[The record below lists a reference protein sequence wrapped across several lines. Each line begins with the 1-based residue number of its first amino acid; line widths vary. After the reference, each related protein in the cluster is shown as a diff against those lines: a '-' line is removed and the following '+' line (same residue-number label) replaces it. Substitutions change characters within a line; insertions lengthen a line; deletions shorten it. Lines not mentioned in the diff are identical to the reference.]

1 MRLFWEMLYLLWYG
15 AVIFTDGL
23 EIRHLSTDIG
33 QGLERYVKLLK
44 NCSRAMLIN
53 DDPHVEVRF
62 RGDCSSDAVRIIHLG
77 FYQPRE
83 IIVEFAIESPY
94 VRLLSLKLNVQ
105 ENPRLQG
112 LLKKSTKLPTL
123 RANQTLSKV
132 LNLTECQA
140 RIRRRPRSA
149 PLLGLCDDD
158 PYLWRNCID
167 ILDVYT
173 ESNESDEFVLAVR
186 LADNFEVNIAVGLS
200 PKAVLPE
207 PSFNSQLRIEV
218 VPRLLSAVL
227 RQVLS
232 TDDSSSFFRVI
243 SLPSSC
249 TFLRAL
255 TRTKVAQ
262 FTQEAIDKLAI
273 AFYCRKPTDET
284 MVQLELVTM
293 FGQTSDP
300 FFVTISIPVDI
311 DLSYNGVVLAGTT
324 STVRLTVTSSR
335 DAEIRVV
342 RGLQRGI
349 LLANGSPIDSF
360 GTNMSLDYSV
370 QGVGTHLARTVTTDN
385 LVLAFG
391 SFHFI
396 VPVLLVPYEE
406 LQLQLN
412 PVRVVPGSG
421 VVLSPKHLNL
431 ARSHTGSFNL
441 TLLDP
446 PAGGRLLKYGEVVN
460 NISSSDLLD
469 LQISFRAFR
478 NASTS
483 ETIVFSYTT
492 PGSGQQHTTRLLVE
506 YTGQKED
513 LVAPQQ
519 FECSLQVVVHPRNI
533 RVPLGKSNLHFV
545 DAREGGVD
553 AGFAAN
559 CAREVMYE
567 VKTMDSAV
575 SGYLGNEKGH
585 QISSFS
591 QGDINQGSVFYF
603 PPNVFHRV
611 GGQKAIFEFRVYDAM
626 GNTGP
631 TNNLQVYLE
640 ALKISKTVSKQIVC
654 RQPKVVLGSELLSLG
669 YNSSSTVLGVTV
681 LPKSGRLVRTR
692 NGVDNDFVIGDSFS
706 QGELIAGCISYQSGF
721 APTSDTF
728 ELLAVNP
735 KDHTLRRRKVKRSR
749 LKRRKFKRNGMQY
762 FKIVVKLIVDDQ
774 MTGTEGRREHSLE
787 LVVDEG
793 RKNSIVQT
801 GSNFTLASIPRHGQV
816 FIAVEKDDTVQITYV
831 HSGKEV
837 GLTENKDQFVLEY
850 SQGLAKVHVRIIP
863 VDNAAPIIKAAHFYQ
878 VMEAA
883 SVNLDIE
890 VFDIDS
896 KAFWCHIIEAPSY
909 GRLTLNNDNVVNQI
923 DNNNVDQIVYR
934 QIVHRFVE
942 PTEDHFSLSCSD
954 GINVSPPKKIQI
966 SITPQNDET
975 PSLKVINVTVLEGR
989 EAPVKIE
996 AVDGDVPRDNL
1007 SFRINH
1013 LPTHGIVGLLQ
1024 PNGRVE
1030 AMVSFFENAL
1040 TLLMY
1045 KHDDSENLRDS
1056 FEVTVSDGIH
1066 SSRQR
1071 IAVKVLAVDDE
1082 APTVLA
1088 NRGLQVKIGDA
1099 SVITS
1104 EHLKIVDADSDPT
1117 SVRVNIVKQ
1126 PRYGSIWR
1134 NANDAELNQ
1143 TIISSFSWQ
1152 DLEFSRISYI
1162 HTSVLCCTND
1172 SFEFALNDGFN
1183 EGPPHVFNVTVFR
1196 PVTIAIENNNRTFET
1211 TLINCSQ
1218 RLPELSSIADID
1230 WIEMSQTQK
1239 PVNGKLDIIDLG
1251 QRQAAFEYR
1260 IKPMLAKDVT
1270 NDTFHVLLQRAG
1282 RQIENVTM
1290 SIHWCWL
1297 TVFVPSDVSAGE
1309 TLELQFHRSGGAST
1323 HIEGMLETSV
1333 GEFAFSIAPTMLTKT
1348 VSLHVPESLSGRR
1361 FLIHL
1366 SAVRGC
1372 LLHDN
1377 CSTVKVFSVI
1387 VLSTEKVIHFE
1398 NDELSIQEP
1407 DKPFVK
1413 ERFFVRVVR
1422 RPSSERVDIK
1432 FRFYTIVGTARSNED
1447 FVPVDQGSKVSCSV
1461 KLASIDKKE
1470 PDGFWMDS
1478 EQYLVDDGSLCGGR
1492 AGSKPFSTKL
1502 SLDESSAGAQP
1513 RITFSLALTLPH
1525 HDGALPLWS
1534 THSITPGDYQRPLFA
1549 TKHVCSN
1556 IAPGNTSDF
1565 LSALDLRSC
1574 TWNYKRYFS
1583 LGELLACGGRL
1594 DHSDGENDDE
1604 DGHTAASTVTISL
1617 PMHVMYL
1624 VHGRSGR
1631 WQHVS
1636 VSNVLHIAFV
1646 YNNWA
1651 VGESGLYKRRDMH
1664 TSEISGSADVDS
1676 VSVDSN
1682 RNLVVTFRT
1691 TIKFHGRLVVDKEK
1705 VRWNESRLTLSP
1717 RRGVQAAFLLRL
1729 EKQLSETEA
1738 LWTLG
1743 SLASLPQYTGN
1754 YSLAFFPCVGATP
1767 GTCRVQPQSPPLQFT
1782 LPVEVETP
1790 QDMEQQSYSMD
1801 SVMELT
1807 SADRWLS
1814 METAT
1819 NQTNQ
1824 YSNLSS
1830 VFHQGETVLGVV
1842 RTFLVGSSPER
1853 SPLVA
1858 RIRQC
1863 FLCHNITRTTTPHLS
1878 VKPNQQPLH
1887 CPYKIIDWESSND
1900 SSVMSAPEMSFHG
1913 RLASQHRRT
1922 FSAELLQRLDSLG
1935 ADGFTFDIDS
1945 LFAWEPVDDKHP
1957 WHVHCIF
1964 SVLEQ
1969 SAGTP
1974 GRFRRNSAF
1983 EHWPKEI
1990 VLQKS
1995 LELLLAKTNSS
2006 ASSVTKAQQALLAT
2020 ACANIVGV
2028 FFCGALVV
2036 LLFFAVFRLR
2046 KENSVVS
2053 TYRTVPVANEVISQS
2068 GQQETLL

>member
-896 KAFWCHIIEAPSY
+896 KAFWCHITEAPSY

-1251 QRQAAFEYR
+1251 ECGIR
-1260 IKPMLAKDVT
+1260 
-1270 NDTFHVLLQRAG
+1270 
-1282 RQIENVTM
+1282 
-1290 SIHWCWL
+1290 
-1297 TVFVPSDVSAGE
+1297 E
-1309 TLELQFHRSGGAST
+1309 T
-1323 HIEGMLETSV
+1323 
-1333 GEFAFSIAPTMLTKT
+1333 
-1348 VSLHVPESLSGRR
+1348 
-1361 FLIHL
+1361 
-1366 SAVRGC
+1366 C
-1372 LLHDN
+1372 L
-1377 CSTVKVFSVI
+1377 
-1387 VLSTEKVIHFE
+1387 
-1398 NDELSIQEP
+1398 
-1407 DKPFVK
+1407 
-1413 ERFFVRVVR
+1413 
-1422 RPSSERVDIK
+1422 
-1432 FRFYTIVGTARSNED
+1432 
-1447 FVPVDQGSKVSCSV
+1447 
-1461 KLASIDKKE
+1461 
-1470 PDGFWMDS
+1470 
-1478 EQYLVDDGSLCGGR
+1478 
-1492 AGSKPFSTKL
+1492 
-1502 SLDESSAGAQP
+1502 
-1513 RITFSLALTLPH
+1513 
-1525 HDGALPLWS
+1525 
-1534 THSITPGDYQRPLFA
+1534 
-1549 TKHVCSN
+1549 
-1556 IAPGNTSDF
+1556 
-1565 LSALDLRSC
+1565 
-1574 TWNYKRYFS
+1574 
-1583 LGELLACGGRL
+1583 
-1594 DHSDGENDDE
+1594 
-1604 DGHTAASTVTISL
+1604 
-1617 PMHVMYL
+1617 
-1624 VHGRSGR
+1624 
-1631 WQHVS
+1631 
-1636 VSNVLHIAFV
+1636 
-1646 YNNWA
+1646 
-1651 VGESGLYKRRDMH
+1651 
-1664 TSEISGSADVDS
+1664 
-1676 VSVDSN
+1676 
-1682 RNLVVTFRT
+1682 
-1691 TIKFHGRLVVDKEK
+1691 
-1705 VRWNESRLTLSP
+1705 
-1717 RRGVQAAFLLRL
+1717 
-1729 EKQLSETEA
+1729 
-1738 LWTLG
+1738 
-1743 SLASLPQYTGN
+1743 
-1754 YSLAFFPCVGATP
+1754 
-1767 GTCRVQPQSPPLQFT
+1767 
-1782 LPVEVETP
+1782 
-1790 QDMEQQSYSMD
+1790 
-1801 SVMELT
+1801 
-1807 SADRWLS
+1807 
-1814 METAT
+1814 
-1819 NQTNQ
+1819 
-1824 YSNLSS
+1824 
-1830 VFHQGETVLGVV
+1830 
-1842 RTFLVGSSPER
+1842 
-1853 SPLVA
+1853 
-1858 RIRQC
+1858 
-1863 FLCHNITRTTTPHLS
+1863 
-1878 VKPNQQPLH
+1878 
-1887 CPYKIIDWESSND
+1887 
-1900 SSVMSAPEMSFHG
+1900 
-1913 RLASQHRRT
+1913 
-1922 FSAELLQRLDSLG
+1922 
-1935 ADGFTFDIDS
+1935 
-1945 LFAWEPVDDKHP
+1945 
-1957 WHVHCIF
+1957 
-1964 SVLEQ
+1964 
-1969 SAGTP
+1969 
-1974 GRFRRNSAF
+1974 
-1983 EHWPKEI
+1983 
-1990 VLQKS
+1990 
-1995 LELLLAKTNSS
+1995 
-2006 ASSVTKAQQALLAT
+2006 
-2020 ACANIVGV
+2020 
-2028 FFCGALVV
+2028 
-2036 LLFFAVFRLR
+2036 
-2046 KENSVVS
+2046 
-2053 TYRTVPVANEVISQS
+2053 
-2068 GQQETLL
+2068 